1 MATAAP
7 SRPSVHPGHG
17 EFHCPRC
24 GHLLRTAGDGR
35 HRIFFEPNG
44 DGAGAGE
51 VILNRG
57 CPECGLGLPGKGTP
71 WVRPA
76 GTDH

>member
-1 MATAAP
+1 
-7 SRPSVHPGHG
+7 
-17 EFHCPRC
+17 
-24 GHLLRTAGDGR
+24 LRTAGDGR